1 MGLPDIASDSG
12 MKAFLKKFDDTAL
25 CDEVAYRNIYEF
37 ERFLIRMTLGLNIL
51 KSNGKVIFVKK
62 DIE

>member
-1 MGLPDIASDSG
+1 MGSDRG
-12 MKAFLKKFDDTAL
+12 MKGCLKKSDDTAL